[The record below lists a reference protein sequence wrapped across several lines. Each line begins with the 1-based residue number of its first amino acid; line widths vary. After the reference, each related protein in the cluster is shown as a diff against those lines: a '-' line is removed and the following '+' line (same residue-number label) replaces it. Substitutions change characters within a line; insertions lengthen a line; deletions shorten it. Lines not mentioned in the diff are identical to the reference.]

1 MEGHTMII
9 DHLLNGNNLTAT
21 EKHLANYILDK
32 NNNLENITSIEL
44 GKQSFTSQS
53 AVTRLYKKLGMKT
66 YREFISTLIIER
78 NEYFKIR
85 DFSLQSPIQ
94 YFSSFEETQKTLSS
108 LYTQI
113 LVNTNLLLDKNV
125 LIRVCNRLM
134 NATSVDIYGVGISD
148 TLAKQMHFKLQSI
161 GIYSIYQNNFNP
173 YYIKNMRDNK
183 NHVTIL
189 IHLTELND
197 DIIKISRELKQKDI
211 YTVSILNKEYANM
224 SISQDTL
231 LFDVTDNEEIEF
243 MNSSFAAE
251 YIINLIFA
259 MLLYRR
265 KGTE

>member
-1 MEGHTMII
+1 MII
-9 DHLLNGNNLTAT
+9 DLLLNENNLTET
-21 EKHLANYILDK
+21 EKHLAHYILDK

-85 DFSLQSPIQ
+85 DFPHQSPIQ
-94 YFSSFEETQKTLSS
+94 FFSSYEETQKTLSS
-108 LYTQI
+108 LYAQI
-113 LVNTNLLLDKNV
+113 LINTNLLLDKNV

-134 NATSVDIYGVGISD
+134 NATSVDIYGLGISD

-161 GIYSIYQNNFNP
+161 GIYSIYQNSFNP
-173 YYIKNMRDNK
+173 YYMKNMRDNK
-183 NHVTIL
+183 KNVSIL
-189 IHLTELND
+189 IHLSELNN
-197 DIIKISRELKQKDI
+197 DILKISNELKLRNV
-211 YTVSILNKEYANM
+211 YTVSILNKKHANVN
-224 SISQDTL
+224 ISQDTL